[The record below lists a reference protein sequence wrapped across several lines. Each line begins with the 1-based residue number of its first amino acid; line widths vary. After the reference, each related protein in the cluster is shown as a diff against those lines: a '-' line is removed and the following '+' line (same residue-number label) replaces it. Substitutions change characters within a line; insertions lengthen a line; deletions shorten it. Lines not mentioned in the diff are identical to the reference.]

1 MYNKPNLH
9 VNQAISKF
17 NKESVVVFMETSLI
31 PIYGISL
38 EQQKKLAN
46 ICQITTASDLVTK
59 GRTPQQREDLAK
71 ELEIDRK
78 SIDLWVKQADL
89 LRVEGMTSEYAYFLT
104 HAGIRNVED
113 LAKINVNVTQNALQA
128 AVNIHPVLE
137 YEVEEVK
144 FDDLDPPPV
153 MPLISLVDHK
163 TIASVKYNIFSIKNT
178 KRNQDYILT
187 SSLDIPQNWDE
198 ILTPNEEGIILF
210 KVIPGSQQKNS
221 HVFTRFKDSDDKLIN
236 YFSVNHYRDYKG
248 IINSFR
254 LRIGEVQSVRY
265 YAQSGENITVSANND
280 ALEFYEDALCTKKFT
295 SQKLDNSDYIYI
307 YFKAVKTNQCDQFYL
322 CVDDKKINTWIY
334 QVVEQ
339 RAEYLT
345 VTYNESAPAI
355 TIDDLKMLKN
365 NAVKLH
371 PSALVMNNL
380 GLIYPDMPQ
389 EIIEVL
395 KEKVSDSEIDVSD
408 ECEPTYLFEYDMI
421 LDILDRKSES
431 DIINEGLESLREI
444 NIALPHPDRFCCK
457 VSYRSIDEKE
467 PHPATEVSGIKV
479 EVTGIN
485 DGSDKNE
492 PLTAYTDGEGKFII
506 SLPPGYSMEEEIT
519 FTFSDGGYKQSFNI
533 NSWDITRDSVI
544 RNYDSITLSAK
555 EILDKLEQIAQ
566 KNNELSQYQ
575 YERKL
580 VDIILDINKSLNSIN
595 SQIKEI
601 ETQLE
606 DKNKTEAEKASLNAK
621 LTYYTAEYGRKSSLA
636 LQIQQRIDTTETD
649 INKIKTSINSK
660 KTRLESERKKLI
672 TDIFGFD
679 PTRNEEERKVSGLV
693 SFIKMGWNYGLGDDE
708 YGFVIIEEVYKNY
721 KDNYS
726 RALPSVKLMGEGDDA
741 VWLPT
746 DRAPSRSFTYSLL
759 QRLVEPTLYPPA
771 EEKGENV
778 NGDGTALEQKS
789 SDRTKLKHPL
799 DINEFKTK
807 ISTKTDEYP
816 KMSSLGMGYS
826 LNLRQSWVPD
836 GFALGELLYSL
847 ILAPG
852 EEQRLVVREKNQSYT
867 IFDQST
873 GEDYTAS
880 SQSQTQS
887 DDLQALYN
895 YVANQY
901 MDAGSEYEYHSDSN
915 AFGGSGAFGLSG
927 ITSAVL
933 GFITGGLTGS
943 FSKSNGNASSHSYQ
957 NNNHNEASQAAQNF
971 NQKFSAASNM
981 LQQAKRV
988 SIRSATSNESD
999 SVATKI
1005 IANHNHSHAMTVQY
1019 WEIVRRYRLKTT
1031 IDGIDLLLFVP
1042 LNPICF
1048 LPVTNTETGDKVD
1061 YDLDL
1066 VNLYM
1071 PEQKENDPPFEDLSE
1086 RELFRKRKEVFNK
1099 RYETVML
1106 HYSTIRSVI
1115 PYKYRAGLDLIQKFY
1130 TLPFFRMDSV
1140 DYGEKP
1146 NEITITVAGKFCE
1159 FDRISATIYFNNGNM
1174 PVTGKIT
1181 KMLSNSLKFTD
1192 GENKTKFPHNSME
1205 VLQSISEVREHG
1217 MIRPAEFKFV
1227 LPYGC
1232 TEDNISKLVIKN
1244 NIPNQWRYT
1253 LSQNEDYLTQSEKDA
1268 ISRYRHWMHNK
1279 YGDIE
1284 SPDKDQK
1291 HIDMFSEGLPEWY
1304 FNPVA
1309 KFSSGELWATG
1320 MLEIE
1325 VSKNSLSGYETLAS
1339 EIILDAGGY
1348 IYSFD
1353 NSCPRM
1359 SISDVQKMEET
1370 FHHIVTENLRY
1381 SKVIW
1386 QSLTTDELAM
1396 MLEQYTVDMDFDNYY
1411 DIPKSTDGEGDTEEN
1426 EIVTQIPLLNCINV
1440 KKPMGFYG
1448 NCILFPFTY
1457 PQRFADKIGKTAA
1470 EIQDELYRYH
1480 SSYFRSPS
1488 TVISVPTEGMIGEAV
1503 LGATNVSE
1511 KIDITRFWNWKDS
1524 PIDSM
1529 ELTKDYLNTNDYLKD
1544 KNTKDITALNLSTAE
1559 RISPTDVE
1567 NIIKMLTEKQ
1577 SPEFQNL
1584 TGLDQTSTLLGKA
1597 IESTGSGRDNAL
1609 EQSSS
1614 LTGKAMEHLAKMTEI
1629 QTERIKMENEKEKFG
1644 TLIGKLGNDTTLT
1657 ANDIAMLMNGSSG
1670 KTGSTNTPT
1679 KPKDPA
1685 TNNSTPGGNG
1695 DQQSDN
1701 GGQQGGNGGQQGD
1714 NGGQQGG
1721 NGGQQGG
1728 NGGQQGGN
1736 GGQQGGNGG
1745 QQGGNG
1751 GQQGGNGGS
1760 DMNNTLQ
1767 AALTV
1772 VLLAMAKQMVPEKE
1786 EPKDPKKP

>member
-1 MYNKPNLH
+1 M
-9 VNQAISKF
+9 
-17 NKESVVVFMETSLI
+17 
-31 PIYGISL
+31 
-38 EQQKKLAN
+38 
-46 ICQITTASDLVTK
+46 
-59 GRTPQQREDLAK
+59 
-71 ELEIDRK
+71 K
-78 SIDLWVKQADL
+78 SN
-89 LRVEGMTSEYAYFLT
+89 E
-104 HAGIRNVED
+104 
-113 LAKINVNVTQNALQA
+113 
-128 AVNIHPVLE
+128 
-137 YEVEEVK
+137 
-144 FDDLDPPPV
+144 
-153 MPLISLVDHK
+153 
-163 TIASVKYNIFSIKNT
+163 
-178 KRNQDYILT
+178 
-187 SSLDIPQNWDE
+187 LDIPAVYIKAVKANPCDQFFVYLDDE
-198 ILTPNEEGIILF
+198 ILSTCI
-210 KVIPGSQQKNS
+210 
-221 HVFTRFKDSDDKLIN
+221 
-236 YFSVNHYRDYKG
+236 YRIFED
-248 IINSFR
+248 
-254 LRIGEVQSVRY
+254 
-265 YAQSGENITVSANND
+265 
-280 ALEFYEDALCTKKFT
+280 EFEDEFE
-295 SQKLDNSDYIYI
+295 
-307 YFKAVKTNQCDQFYL
+307 
-322 CVDDKKINTWIY
+322 Y
-334 QVVEQ
+334 Q
-339 RAEYLT
+339 T
-345 VTYNESAPAI
+345 VTCTESAPEI
-355 TIDDLKMLKN
+355 TIDTLKTLKS

-380 GLIYPDMPQ
+380 GLIYTDMPQ

-601 ETQLE
+601 ETQLK

-867 IFDQST
+867 ISDQST

-1629 QTERIKMENEKEKFG
+1629 QTERIKMENEKKKFE
-1644 TLIGKLGNDTTLT
+1644 TLLGKLGNDTKLT

-1695 DQQSDN
+1695 
-1701 GGQQGGNGGQQGD
+1701 GQQGGNGGQQG
-1714 NGGQQGG
+1714 
-1721 NGGQQGG
+1721 
-1728 NGGQQGGN
+1728 
-1736 GGQQGGNGG
+1736 
-1745 QQGGNG
+1745 
-1751 GQQGGNGGS
+1751 
-1760 DMNNTLQ
+1760 
-1767 AALTV
+1767 
-1772 VLLAMAKQMVPEKE
+1772 
-1786 EPKDPKKP
+1786 